1 MKKEAAWLAA
11 LSAIALVT
19 ARAAPGMG
27 VYEMDENILAATA

>member
-11 LSAIALVT
+11 LSAIALVI
-19 ARAAPGMG
+19 ARAASGMG